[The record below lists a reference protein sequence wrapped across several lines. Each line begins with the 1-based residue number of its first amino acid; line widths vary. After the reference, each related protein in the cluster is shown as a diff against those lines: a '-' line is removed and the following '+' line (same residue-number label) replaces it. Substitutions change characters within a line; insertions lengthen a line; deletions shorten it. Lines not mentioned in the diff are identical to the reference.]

1 MSQGIIVASDSR
13 FVIPTAVSRQGSGVC
28 MWQGGGERLFPFVS
42 CCEATVE
49 SDLLFV
55 LCHYGGIG
63 CQGGYLSIATIVGDK
78 TTLCVGGTLSMAQ
91 AQLDAGERQ
100 FGVLRVVAIVCRALF
115 CMQKVIICDTRDS
128 LCHTMVVNR

>member
-1 MSQGIIVASDSR
+1 
-13 FVIPTAVSRQGSGVC
+13 
-28 MWQGGGERLFPFVS
+28 LFPFVS

-115 CMQKVIICDTRDS
+115 CMLQHIILVNENKNRQKLRLYLINAHQQYSNDQLDLLQYLILHRQ
-128 LCHTMVVNR
+128 